1 MSLAVAYGIQAGASI
16 LGGLFGK
23 RAASKQA
30 RAARDMAQYNAN
42 VARMNAQSEAAAIEQ
57 QTKRLGKQQRELK
70 AQQRMSVASRGGTLG
85 GTDLLTLLDQ
95 AEQMQLDQLESI
107 RQRDIALISGE
118 QEAQRTIYSG
128 QLQSQVA
135 KAQGRAAMA
144 KGILGA
150 AGTLAGGFASGNLKL
165 PSKPSLSNTQYV
177 DPFESKTPTF
187 QGKPY
192 RG

>member
-1 MSLAVAYGIQAGASI
+1 
-16 LGGLFGK
+16 
-23 RAASKQA
+23 
-30 RAARDMAQYNAN
+30 
-42 VARMNAQSEAAAIEQ
+42 
-57 QTKRLGKQQRELK
+57 
-70 AQQRMSVASRGGTLG
+70 
-85 GTDLLTLLDQ
+85 
-95 AEQMQLDQLESI
+95 
-107 RQRDIALISGE
+107 
-118 QEAQRTIYSG
+118 
-128 QLQSQVA
+128 
-135 KAQGRAAMA
+135 MA

>member
-1 MSLAVAYGIQAGASI
+1 
-16 LGGLFGK
+16 
-23 RAASKQA
+23 
-30 RAARDMAQYNAN
+30 
-42 VARMNAQSEAAAIEQ
+42 
-57 QTKRLGKQQRELK
+57 
-70 AQQRMSVASRGGTLG
+70 
-85 GTDLLTLLDQ
+85 
-95 AEQMQLDQLESI
+95 MQLDQLESI

>member
-1 MSLAVAYGIQAGASI
+1 
-16 LGGLFGK
+16 
-23 RAASKQA
+23 
-30 RAARDMAQYNAN
+30 
-42 VARMNAQSEAAAIEQ
+42 
-57 QTKRLGKQQRELK
+57 
-70 AQQRMSVASRGGTLG
+70 MSVASRGGTLG